1 MSPDRHIERAEVE
14 DSLRDLFG
22 EGEQT
27 VRQYA
32 GVSIGVAGAFSFLA
46 LVFAFLVGSR
56 KGRRRSA
63 VIEIRR
69 S

>member
-1 MSPDRHIERAEVE
+1 MSPERHVDRSEVE
-14 DSLRDLFG
+14 ASLRDLLG

-32 GVSIGVAGAFSFLA
+32 GVSVGVVGAFSFLA
-46 LVFAFLVGSR
+46 LVFAFLFGRR
-56 KGRRRSA
+56 KGRRRNA
-63 VIEIRR
+63 TIEIRR